1 MKALKTI
8 SAVLL
13 SVAVILSF
21 AACHKKGETVMT
33 VGETKIDSGLYLAFQ
48 YNAYNQ
54 FISDVSADPDTSVPS
69 NVSYSY
75 FNDLTHP
82 EDGTSRIEWI
92 NQKTKEFCREYGA
105 VMKLCKDNNISLSVA
120 EEDTASQYANAYW
133 ENQGVKILYE
143 QSGVSFNTYKETMRY
158 NFLYSKLF
166 KFYYGKADEAV
177 PGSGSKA
184 VSDEEVAA
192 GINDYAV
199 LADHLDNKLSATYD
213 ESGNSTAV
221 TDEQREAAKAKLQG
235 YADRIN
241 NGTSFETIRAEY
253 AAETGTTDKD
263 ASATV
268 PSSDNYTSIY
278 TATAKAYTKND
289 SDLTNYNLFKGF
301 KSTDG
306 FEYGKAIVVEGET
319 DDFKLVI
326 LYDLSKDQYYCEKY
340 HDAVISEL
348 KSDEFKDMLTSKADE
363 LGVKE
368 NSSLVKFY
376 SPDKI
381 DFDKARQNAAS

>member
-54 FISDVSADPDTSVPS
+54 FISDVGSDPNNSIPS
-69 NVSYSY
+69 SVSYSY
-75 FNDLTHP
+75 FNDFSHP
-82 EDGTSRIEWI
+82 EDGTPRLEWI
-92 NQKTKEFCREYGA
+92 EQKTKELCKEYGA
-105 VMKLCKDNNISLSVA
+105 VMELCKQNNITLSVT
-120 EEDTASQYANAYW
+120 EEDTASQYATAYW

-166 KFYYGKADEAV
+166 EFYYGKANEAV

-184 VSDEEVAA
+184 VTDEEVAA
-192 GINDYAV
+192 AINDYAV
-199 LADHLDNKLSATYD
+199 LADHIDNKLSATYD

-221 TDEQREAAKAKLQG
+221 TDEQREAAKAKLQA

-241 NGTSFETIRAEY
+241 SGTSFETIKAEY
-253 AAETGTTDKD
+253 AAETGATDED
-263 ASATV
+263 SSTAV

-340 HDAVISEL
+340 HDAVISDL
-348 KSDEFKDMLTSKADE
+348 KEDEFKELLSSKADE
-363 LGVKE
+363 LVVDE

-376 SPDKI
+376 GPDKI

>member
-82 EDGTSRIEWI
+82 KDGTSRIEWI
-92 NQKTKEFCREYGA
+92 NQKTNEFCREYGA
-105 VMKLCKDNNISLSVA
+105 VMKLCKDNNITLSVA
-120 EEDTASQYANAYW
+120 EEDTADQYANAYW

-221 TDEQREAAKAKLQG
+221 TDEQRKAAKAKLQA

-326 LYDLSKDQYYCEKY
+326 LYDMSKDQYYCEKY

>member
-21 AACHKKGETVMT
+21 TACHKKGETVMT

-54 FISDVSADPDTSVPS
+54 FISDVGSDPDTSVPS

-75 FNDLTHP
+75 FNDFSHP
-82 EDGTSRIEWI
+82 EDGTPRLEWI
-92 NQKTKEFCREYGA
+92 EQKTKELCKEYGA
-105 VMKLCKDNNISLSVA
+105 VMKLCKDNNITLSVA
-120 EEDTASQYANAYW
+120 EEDTADQYANAYW

-143 QSGVSFNTYKETMRY
+143 QSGVSYNTYKETMRY

-166 KFYYGKADEAV
+166 EFYYGKADEAV
-177 PGSGSKA
+177 PRSGSKA
-184 VSDEEVAA
+184 VTDEEVAA

-253 AAETGTTDKD
+253 AAETGTTDED